1 MADTTTPTVVETQE
15 NETSSTTETNYKTSE
30 ELDTLLK
37 ELDATVKNFK
47 AQITRVR
54 ALKKDVVY
62 LEKTVKKLQSKKTK
76 KKKPATDENG
86 VVKKN
91 GFARPTDISTE
102 LADFLGVEHGVQV
115 ARTEVTKKINA
126 YVKENDLQDPERRR
140 CIRLESE
147 AGQKLKA
154 LLTDVVDNEGN
165 PCDLNFINIQK
176 YIKHHFPK
184 KGTPT
189 TNTTTTPTTTT
200 TTTPTNTPVTKKVT
214 TVKKKV
220 VKRPIKKK
228 TPVVEATA

>member
-1 MADTTTPTVVETQE
+1 MADTTTPTVVDTQD
-15 NETSSTTETNYKTSE
+15 NETSSTNETNYKTSE

-37 ELDATVKNFK
+37 ELDTTVKNFK

-91 GFARPTDISTE
+91 GFARPTDISNE

-126 YVKENDLQDPERRR
+126 FVKENELQDPEKRR

-184 KGTPT
+184 KTTPT
-189 TNTTTTPTTTT
+189 TTTTTTPTTTT
-200 TTTPTNTPVTKKVT
+200 TTTPATKTVTS
-214 TVKKKV
+214 VKKKV

-228 TPVVEATA
+228 TPTVEATA